1 MSRLIDYD
9 AQFREYFDNWYEL
22 NRERYTKPEQI
33 EEKLHSLYDEW
44 AAKERAE
51 LDKMDIK
58 QLNELFMQYAEC
70 GEVPDLVCEAIV
82 RKGREGEKGL
92 YELYRAGMLS
102 TPAVITIINLL
113 AEMKS
118 SLPYADYTPPLLSSL
133 RPVYRKDKNEVRVE
147 IRNFGLSASGET
159 TIEVKQ
165 NGMLMGSRKI
175 KALKPYE
182 KTELAFTPKKGEW
195 TDKAGYQVVFLRDG
209 QVVETNNF
217 TIQ

>member
-1 MSRLIDYD
+1 MIG
-9 AQFREYFDNWYEL
+9 
-22 NRERYTKPEQI
+22 K
-33 EEKLHSLYDEW
+33 
-44 AAKERAE
+44 
-51 LDKMDIK
+51 DKQGKM
-58 QLNELFMQYAEC
+58 LFGYA
-70 GEVPDLVCEAIV
+70 
-82 RKGREGEKGL
+82 
-92 YELYRAGMLS
+92 
-102 TPAVITIINLL
+102 
-113 AEMKS
+113 